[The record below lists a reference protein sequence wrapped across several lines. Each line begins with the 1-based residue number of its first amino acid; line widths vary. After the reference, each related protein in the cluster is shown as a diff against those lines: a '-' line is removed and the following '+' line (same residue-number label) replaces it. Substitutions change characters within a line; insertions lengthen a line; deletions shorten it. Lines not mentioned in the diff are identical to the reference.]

1 LYILKSEI
9 IEQIQY
15 FHRLVFELYL
25 NLYGKVENS
34 NVKILLAE
42 LCQQEKLRDEYLKKH
57 KKITK
62 AMNSRLTFQPNKL
75 SNYISECFKNVKT
88 SSNLS
93 VDDIVEIEMH
103 FDDHLIKLFDVLS
116 NEEKNNGNIT
126 NIFYYMINK
135 IKQED
140 IKLQEKLTNLNL

>member
-1 LYILKSEI
+1 
-9 IEQIQY
+9 
-15 FHRLVFELYL
+15 
-25 NLYGKVENS
+25 
-34 NVKILLAE
+34 
-42 LCQQEKLRDEYLKKH
+42 
-57 KKITK
+57 
-62 AMNSRLTFQPNKL
+62 
-75 SNYISECFKNVKT
+75 
-88 SSNLS
+88 LS